1 MSTAI
6 NFTPMVTL
14 EEAAQV
20 IAATGDAITNILVA
34 EPGIGK
40 TSVLKMLK
48 EMMGDEYDYIYVDCP
63 VKDMMDIGA
72 SIPNHTLQTL
82 EYYVSSLFKLS
93 GEGANRPKV
102 ILLDE
107 LFKAPKLMQII
118 YTRLVLERMVGDL
131 PLPESPSGKK
141 SIVFGTSN
149 NAKDGVGDASL
160 AHMGSRVATLYI
172 KKHTAPQWDI
182 WASKNSIHRIVRT
195 WVSLNPRCMAS
206 YQDGGQEDNPYIFIP
221 GNSRKYVC
229 GRTLEKS
236 SITITRRNQMSENAV
251 MSQLSGLIGES
262 AARSMA
268 AFISME
274 ADVVDVL
281 DVLKDPMGTKVP
293 SDLAPQVMMMF
304 QAVEVDV
311 IKTQDDLSSFMKYMN
326 RIDSAEVQA
335 IFFTMLCRDRVKLA
349 RGNELVTK
357 WSRDNYVLL

>member
-1 MSTAI
+1 MSTTI

-20 IAATGDAITNILVA
+20 ITATGDVITNILVA

-48 EMMGDEYDYIYVDCP
+48 EMMGDGYDYIYVDCP

-93 GEGANRPKV
+93 GVGANRPKV
-102 ILLDE
+102 IMLDE
-107 LFKAPKLMQII
+107 VFKTSKLMQII
-118 YTRLVLERMVGDL
+118 YTRLILERMVGDI
-131 PLPESPSGKK
+131 PLPDGSF
-141 SIVFGTSN
+141 VFGTSN
-149 NAKDGVGDASL
+149 NAKDGFGDASL
-160 AHMGSRVATLYI
+160 GHVNSRAATLYI
-172 KKHTAPQWDI
+172 RKHTAPQWDI
-182 WASKNSIHRIVRT
+182 WASKNSIHRIVRA

-221 GNSRKYVC
+221 GISRKYVC
-229 GRTLEKS
+229 GRTLEMS
-236 SITITRRNQMSENAV
+236 STVITRRNQMSENGV

-293 SDLAPQVMMMF
+293 GDLAPQVMMMF
-304 QAVEVDV
+304 QAVDV
-311 IKTQDDLSSFMKYMN
+311 IKTQDELTSFMKYMN

>member
-20 IAATGDAITNILVA
+20 IAATGDVITNILVA

-118 YTRLVLERMVGDL
+118 FTRLVLERMVGDL

-182 WASKNSIHRIVRT
+182 WAAKNSIHRIVRA

-229 GRTLEKS
+229 GRTLAMAS
-236 SITITRRNQMSENAV
+236 VTVTRRNQYSENGV
-251 MSQLSGLIGES
+251 MAQLSGLIGES

-274 ADVVDVL
+274 SEVVDVL

-293 SDLAPQVMMMF
+293 GDLAPQVMMMF
-304 QAVEVDV
+304 QAIDV
-311 IKTQDDLSSFMKYMN
+311 IKTQDELSSFMKYMN

-349 RGNELVTK
+349 RGNEFVSK
-357 WSRDNYVLL
+357 WARDNYVLL

>member
-14 EEAAQV
+14 QEAAEV
-20 IAATGDAITNILVA
+20 IAATGDEITNILIA

-40 TSVLKMLK
+40 TSVLKMME
-48 EMMGDEYDYIYVDCP
+48 EMLGDEYDYIYVDCP
-63 VKDMMDIGA
+63 VKEMMDIGA
-72 SIPNHTLQTL
+72 AIPNHERQTL
-82 EYYVSSLFKLS
+82 EYYVASLFKLS

-102 ILLDE
+102 IMLDE

-118 YTRLVLERMVGDL
+118 FTRLILERMVGDV
-131 PLPESPSGKK
+131 PLPVSPSGKK
-141 SIVFGTSN
+141 SIVIGTSN

-160 AHMGSRVATLYI
+160 GHINSRAARLYI
-172 KKHTAPQWDI
+172 KKHNAPQWDV
-182 WASKNSIHRIVRT
+182 WAAKNGIHRIVRA

-206 YQDGGQEDNPYIFIP
+206 YQDGGQEDNPYIFFP
-221 GNSRKYVC
+221 NNNRSYVC
-229 GRTLEKS
+229 GRTLAMS
-236 SITITRRNQMSENAV
+236 SVTITRRNKMTENAV
-251 MSQLSGLIGES
+251 MSQLSGLLGES

-274 ADVVDVL
+274 AEVVDVL

-293 SDLAPQVMMMF
+293 GDLAPQVMMMF
-304 QAVEVDV
+304 QAIDV
-311 IKTQDDLSSFMKYMN
+311 IKTQDELSSFMKYMN

-349 RGNELVTK
+349 RGNEFVTK
-357 WSRDNYVLL
+357 WARDNYVLL

>member
-1 MSTAI
+1 MSTTI

-20 IAATGDAITNILVA
+20 IAATGDVITNILVA

-40 TSVLKMLK
+40 TSILKML
-48 EMMGDEYDYIYVDCP
+48 EVILGDEYDYIYVDCP

-102 ILLDE
+102 IMLDE
-107 LFKAPKLMQII
+107 VFKTSKLMQII
-118 YTRLVLERMVGDL
+118 YTRLILERMVGDK

-141 SIVFGTSN
+141 SIVIGTSN
-149 NAKDGVGDASL
+149 NAKDGFGDASL
-160 AHMGSRVATLYI
+160 GHVNSRAATLYI
-172 KKHTAPQWDI
+172 RKHTAPQWDI
-182 WASKNSIHRIVRT
+182 WASKNSIHRIVRA

-229 GRTLEKS
+229 GRTLAMS
-236 SITITRRNQMSENAV
+236 STVITRRNQMSENAV

-274 ADVVDVL
+274 AEVVDVL

-293 SDLAPQVMMMF
+293 GDLAPQVMMMF
-304 QAVEVDV
+304 QAVDV
-311 IKTQDDLSSFMKYMN
+311 IKTQDELTSFMKYMN

>member
-1 MSTAI
+1 MSTTI

-20 IAATGDAITNILVA
+20 IAATGDVITNILVA

-40 TSVLKMLK
+40 TSVLKML
-48 EMMGDEYDYIYVDCP
+48 EAMLGDGYDYIYVDCP

-93 GEGANRPKV
+93 GVGATRPKV

-118 YTRLVLERMVGDL
+118 FTRLVLERMVGDI
-131 PLPESPSGKK
+131 PLPEGSY
-141 SIVFGTSN
+141 VFGTSN

-160 AHMGSRVATLYI
+160 AHRGSRVATLYI

-182 WASKNSIHRIVRT
+182 WASKNSIHRIVRA

-236 SITITRRNQMSENAV
+236 SITINRRNQMTENAV
-251 MSQLSGLIGES
+251 MAQLSGLIGES

-293 SDLAPQVMMMF
+293 DDLAPQVMMMF
-304 QAVEVDV
+304 QAIDV
-311 IKTQDDLSSFMKYMN
+311 IKTQDELSSFMKYMN
-326 RIDSAEVQA
+326 RINSAEVQA

-349 RGNELVTK
+349 RGNESVTK